1 MNFFPQQRFAAKSA
15 VALFFSAFLIAAA
28 IATTAQTQTP
38 TPSPALLVLNKSAN
52 QLAIVDPATK
62 QVTARIDTGEGPHE
76 VAASDDGK
84 LAFVTNYGAKDPGHS
99 LSVIDLAVQKE
110 IHRVDLGPLGRP
122 HGVLFAD
129 GKLYFTAELNKLI
142 ARYDPSTNNV
152 DWLLGIGQNR
162 THMLI
167 RTKYLNEIFTSN
179 VDSDTV
185 TAIEKS
191 SDASGWK
198 ETNIPV
204 GKGPEGIDI
213 SPDDKEVWAANSG
226 DGTASVIDVATSKVI
241 HTFNVHTKHSNRLK
255 FTNDGKLALISDPGT
270 NELIIVDAATRKVVK
285 QLNVGR
291 GPGGILIA
299 PNGDIAYVALA
310 GDNAVAVID
319 LHKLEIASRIPTGE
333 GPDGLAW
340 AQPH

>member
-1 MNFFPQQRFAAKSA
+1 MNFTLLPRAAAKSLA
-15 VALFFSAFLIAAA
+15 ALFICASLFATASSA
-28 IATTAQTQTP
+28 QTP

-62 QVTARIDTGEGPHE
+62 QVVARIDTGEGPHE
-76 VAASDDGK
+76 VAASTDGK
-84 LAFVTNYGAKDPGHS
+84 LAFITNYGAKDPGHS
-99 LSVIDLAVQKE
+99 LSVIDLVAQKE
-110 IHRVDLGPLGRP
+110 IQRVDLGPLGRP
-122 HGVLFAD
+122 HGILFAD
-129 GKLYFTAELNKLI
+129 SEAYFTSELNKLI
-142 ARYDPSTNNV
+142 ARYDPATNKV

-162 THMLI
+162 THMLV
-167 RTKYLNEIFTSN
+167 RTKYLNEFFTSN

-191 SDASGWK
+191 SDPSGWK

-213 SPDDKEVWAANSG
+213 SPDDKEAWAANSG

-255 FTNDGKLALISDPGT
+255 FTNDGKLVLISDPGT
-270 NELIIVDAATRKVVK
+270 NELIIVEAATRKIVK

-299 PNGDIAYVALA
+299 PNGEIAYVALA

-319 LHKLEIASRIPTGE
+319 LHKLDIASRITTGE

-340 AQPH
+340 AQRH

>member
-1 MNFFPQQRFAAKSA
+1 MNIVLQRSAAAKCL
-15 VALFFSAFLIAAA
+15 VALFFSASLLGSA
-28 IATTAQTQTP
+28 ISAQTE
-38 TPSPALLVLNKSAN
+38 TPSPALLVLNKAAN
-52 QLAIVDPATK
+52 ALAIVDPATK
-62 QVTARIDTGEGPHE
+62 QVAARIDTGEGPHE

-84 LAFVTNYGAKDPGHS
+84 LAFVTNYGAKTPGNS
-99 LSVIDLAVQKE
+99 LSVIDLIAQKE

-122 HGVLFAD
+122 HGILFAD
-129 GKLYFTAELNKLI
+129 GKVYFTAELNKLI
-142 ARYDPSTNNV
+142 ARYDPDTNKV

-162 THMLI
+162 THMLV

-179 VDSDTV
+179 VDSGTI

-191 SDASGWK
+191 SDPSGWK
-198 ETNIPV
+198 ETNIAV

-226 DGTASVIDVATSKVI
+226 DGTVSVIDTATSKVV
-241 HTFNVHTKHSNRLK
+241 HTFNAHTKHSNRLK
-255 FTNDGKLALISDPGT
+255 FTNDGKLVLISDPAT
-270 NELIIVDAATRKVVK
+270 DELIVVDAATKKIVK

-299 PNGDIAYVALA
+299 SGGERAYVALA

-319 LHKLEIASRIPTGE
+319 LHTLEITECIPTGP
-333 GPDGLAW
+333 GPDGMAW
-340 AQPH
+340 AQRH

>member
-1 MNFFPQQRFAAKSA
+1 
-15 VALFFSAFLIAAA
+15 
-28 IATTAQTQTP
+28 
-38 TPSPALLVLNKSAN
+38 
-52 QLAIVDPATK
+52 IVDPATK
-62 QVTARIDTGEGPHE
+62 QVIARIDTGEGPHE
-76 VAASDDGK
+76 VTASDDGK
-84 LAFVTNYGAKDPGHS
+84 LAFVTNYGAKTPGHS
-99 LSVIDLAVQKE
+99 LTVIDLIAQKE
-110 IHRVDLGPLGRP
+110 VHRVELGPLGRP
-122 HGVLFAD
+122 HGILFAD
-129 GKLYFTAELNKLI
+129 GEAYFTAELNKLI
-142 ARYDPSTNNV
+142 ARYDPATNKV

-162 THMLI
+162 THMLV
-167 RTKYLNEIFTSN
+167 RTKYLNEFFTSN
-179 VDSDTV
+179 VDSDSV
-185 TAIEKS
+185 SAIEKS
-191 SDASGWK
+191 SDPSGWK

-226 DGTASVIDVATSKVI
+226 DGTVSAIDVATSKVI

-255 FTNDGKLALISDPGT
+255 FTKDGKLVLISDPASD
-270 NELIIVDAATRKVVK
+270 ELIIVDAATRKVVK

-299 PNGDIAYVALA
+299 PAGDVAYVALA

-340 AQPH
+340 AQRH

>member
-1 MNFFPQQRFAAKSA
+1 MNIVSQRS
-15 VALFFSAFLIAAA
+15 AAA
-28 IATTAQTQTP
+28 ISLVAFFFVAFVFAATMSAQTQ
-38 TPSPALLVLNKSAN
+38 TPSPALLVLNKAAN
-52 QLAIVDPATK
+52 SLAIVDPATK
-62 QVTARIDTGEGPHE
+62 QVVARIDTGEGPHE

-84 LAFVTNYGAKDPGHS
+84 LAFVTNYGAKTPGNS
-99 LSVIDLAVQKE
+99 LSVIDLVAQKE
-110 IHRVDLGPLGRP
+110 IHRVDLGALGRP

-129 GKLYFTAELNKLI
+129 GKVYLTAELNKLI
-142 ARYDPSTNNV
+142 ARYDPDTNKV

-162 THMLI
+162 THMLV

-179 VDSDTV
+179 VDSGTV

-191 SDASGWK
+191 SDPSGWK
-198 ETNIPV
+198 ETDIAV

-226 DGTASVIDVATSKVI
+226 DGTVSVIDTAASKVT

-255 FTNDGKLALISDPGT
+255 FTNDGKLALISDPAT
-270 NELIIVDAATRKVVK
+270 NELIIVDAATRKIVK
-285 QLNVGR
+285 QLEVGG

-299 PNGDIAYVALA
+299 PGDERAYVALA

-319 LHKLEIASRIPTGE
+319 LHKLEITERIPTGP
-333 GPDGLAW
+333 GPDGMAW
-340 AQPH
+340 AQAR